1 MINCLQQFSKMM
13 FLSYLIIE
21 NNQISQNNQ
30 HIETIS
36 NGTIV
41 EYYTDNIKKKNSFFY
56 QILIHL

>member
-1 MINCLQQFSKMM
+1 M